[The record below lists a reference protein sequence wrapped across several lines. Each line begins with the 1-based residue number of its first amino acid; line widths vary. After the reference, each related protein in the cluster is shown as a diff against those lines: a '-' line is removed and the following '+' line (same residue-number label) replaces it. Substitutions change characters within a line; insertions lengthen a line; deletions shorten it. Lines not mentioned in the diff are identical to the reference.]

1 MSAVTAVPFLDL
13 SHQFK
18 ALEKEWLAAIRAS
31 GERGS
36 FILGP
41 QVTGFE
47 KEFAAYVGVKHAIGV
62 ANGTDSLFLSLRA
75 LGIGPGDEVITTP
88 WTFFASAEAIS
99 MVGATPVFADIL
111 PDTFC
116 IDPESIAKC
125 LTPKTRAI
133 LPVHIFGHACDMDAI
148 MQIARDRHLAVVE
161 DCAQSFGAKSGGRV
175 TGSIGD
181 TGSFSFYP
189 TKVLGCY
196 GDGGMI
202 TTNRDDLNEYIR
214 RLRNHGAVRPF
225 IHTEIGMN
233 SRLDEIQAA
242 VLRLK
247 LRTID
252 QDIAGRRAV
261 AAEYTKR
268 LAGTAVHP
276 PVAKSPEAHV
286 YNLYTVRLPRRDA
299 IREALTAA
307 QVGTALCYPQ
317 GLHLQ
322 EVYKHLGYRP
332 GSLPV
337 CEQASQEVLSLPIY
351 PGMPLEHIERVCT
364 VVREGLVPG
373 AAATAGGRAPA
384 P

>member
-1 MSAVTAVPFLDL
+1 MTAVTAVPFLDL
-13 SHQFK
+13 SSSFK
-18 ALEKEWLAAIRAS
+18 ALEKEWLEAIRAS
-31 GERGS
+31 GAKGS

-41 QVTGFE
+41 QVTEFE

-88 WTFFASAEAIS
+88 WTFFASAESVS
-99 MVGATPVFADIL
+99 MVGATPVFADIR

-116 IDPESIAKC
+116 IDPESIVKR
-125 LTPKTRAI
+125 LSPKTKAI

-148 MQIARDRHLAVVE
+148 MQIARDRKLAVIE
-161 DCAQSFGAKSGGRV
+161 DCAQSFGARSSGQV

-181 TGSFSFYP
+181 SGSFSFYP

-202 TTNRDDLNEYIR
+202 TTNRDDLNEHIR
-214 RLRNHGAVRPF
+214 RLRNHGAVKPF
-225 IHTEIGMN
+225 VHTEIGMN

-252 QDIAGRRAV
+252 RDIDGRRAI
-261 AAEYTKR
+261 AAEYSKR
-268 LAGTAVHP
+268 FIGTTVKP
-276 PVAKSPEAHV
+276 PVALKPDAHV
-286 YNLYTVRLPRRDA
+286 YNLFTVRLPKRDA
-299 IREALTAA
+299 VREALTAA
-307 QVGTALCYPQ
+307 QVGTSLCYPQ

-322 EVYKHLGYRP
+322 DVYRQLGYQP

-337 CEQASQEVLSLPIY
+337 CERASGEVLSLPIY
-351 PGMPLEHIERVCT
+351 PGMPEAHVARVVE
-364 VVREGLVPG
+364 VVRDAL
-373 AAATAGGRAPA
+373 R
-384 P
+384 